1 MSAAR
6 PFFRLAIL
14 PILLLTGAAQ
24 GQDDLP
30 QLHAVV
36 PHPAGIAAMQIC
48 PSRIT
53 DAFRHELVPDFRK
66 LTYDVARRCAGQ
78 LKLPRNDQPNRSA
91 PAGTIV
97 DQDPQSGV
105 SIPGDRTVTLFVSTG
120 PPANLEAP
128 PPPIAT
134 QTCANGSVVLATDT
148 CPPTAPAVAPP
159 APPPPPQPPPVSGVE
174 LSNADA
180 VAGSPL
186 HFTVTLGPNGTG
198 GKISFATLGGNARPQ
213 VDYDPVRG
221 NLNLSPASQPVVI
234 EVPTHQS
241 SDAAAN
247 PQVLMVIV
255 AGKQVL
261 ARAIG
266 TIRQQPPP
274 PAKAVVN
281 IRADTVVAPAPL
293 HFTIAFQPGTP
304 GGTASYY
311 TEGGSAK
318 PGVDYDSVKGE
329 VAVDPTT
336 GMQVVEVPTH
346 ANANAAGDR
355 TVGMVVLAN
364 DEVLAREFGTIRQPT
379 PPKPPECVT
388 GNEPSC
394 EPPPCTTGTEPS
406 CPPRCK
412 DGTPEPCPTWP
423 IPDLLPFLVIGV
435 SFGIAAGAVSLVW
448 PRPPK
453 LPIEQPETE
462 TENPPKGPPQ
472 LSDIGFDVATSKDA
486 APPAFKSTGKG
497 PKSPIV
503 SLTVKTTREDARII
517 AATRPEDG
525 ENG

>member
-6 PFFRLAIL
+6 PLFRLAIL

-97 DQDPQSGV
+97 DQDPQGGV

-159 APPPPPQPPPVSGVE
+159 TPPPPPQPPPVSGVE
-174 LSNADA
+174 LTGGDA

-186 HFTVTLGPNGTG
+186 RFTVTLGPNGTG

-221 NLNLSPASQPVVI
+221 NLNLSPASQPVVT

-247 PQVLMVIV
+247 PQVPMVIV

-266 TIRQQPPP
+266 TIRQAAIQQSPPAGQEPP
-274 PAKAVVN
+274 PAASPATGVAQ
-281 IRADTVVAPAPL
+281 IRADTAVAPAPL

-304 GGTASYY
+304 GGKAGYY
-311 TEGGSAK
+311 SEGGSAK
-318 PGVDYDSVKGE
+318 PGVDYDPVQGE
-329 VAVDPTT
+329 VTLNPTT
-336 GMQVVEVPTH
+336 GLQVVEVPTH
-346 ANANAAGDR
+346 ANANASADL

-364 DEVLAREFGTIRQPT
+364 DKVVAREFGTIRQPT

-388 GNEPSC
+388 GNEPS
-394 EPPPCTTGTEPS
+394 
-406 CPPRCK
+406 
-412 DGTPEPCPTWP
+412 
-423 IPDLLPFLVIGV
+423 
-435 SFGIAAGAVSLVW
+435 
-448 PRPPK
+448 
-453 LPIEQPETE
+453 
-462 TENPPKGPPQ
+462 
-472 LSDIGFDVATSKDA
+472 
-486 APPAFKSTGKG
+486 
-497 PKSPIV
+497 
-503 SLTVKTTREDARII
+503 
-517 AATRPEDG
+517 
-525 ENG
+525 